1 MNFAKLII
9 LAISVVIA
17 HGTWDHPYFHR
28 RLPNYPVN
36 NVAFNPHYNIPSYIP
51 MYNPV
56 YVLPMPVNNQQPM
69 PMPVPMPVNNQQPQE
84 QQLTEVE
91 DQKNIE

>member
-1 MNFAKLII
+1 MNFANLII
-9 LAISVVIA
+9 LATSVAIA
-17 HGTWDHPYFHR
+17 HGTWDKPYFHR
-28 RLPNYPVN
+28 RLPNYPVNPVN

-56 YVLPMPVNNQQPM
+56 YVLPAMPV
-69 PMPVPMPVNNQQPQE
+69 MPVNNQQPQE

>member
-1 MNFAKLII
+1 MNFANLII
-9 LAISVVIA
+9 LATSVVIA
-17 HGTWDHPYFHR
+17 HGTWNHPYFHR
-28 RLPNYPVN
+28 RLPNYPV
-36 NVAFNPHYNIPSYIP
+36 PMYHYP

-56 YVLPMPVNNQQPM
+56 YVYPMPVNNQQPM
-69 PMPVPMPVNNQQPQE
+69 PMPVPVNNQQPQE